1 MNDNTASKEI
11 VSLGDWVLTL
21 LLTGIPGLN
30 VIMLIYWSL
39 NKNIKISKQNFARAS
54 LLLIFLVII
63 FYFLMIEMTAGY
75 FLFKHY

>member
-30 VIMLIYWSL
+30 VIILVYWSL
-39 NKNIKISKQNFARAS
+39 NKNIKISKRNFARAS
-54 LLLIFLVII
+54 LLLISLVII

>member
-39 NKNIKISKQNFARAS
+39 NNNIKISKQNFARAS

-75 FLFKHY
+75 FLFKRY